1 MRLSD
6 IGYKEIINLADGG
19 RYGQLSESE
28 LLFEPASGKIRA
40 LLIPQAQSRLRLFDH
55 GDYLTLNTVNVNEVP
70 VSKVVNDFHA
80 YVKVESEPKGVYL
93 LPDNTPVDFKYE
105 DGYVSFTVKDF
116 KIFKMFK
123 IDK

>member
-1 MRLSD
+1 MLFD
-6 IGYKEIINLADGG
+6 GYKPSFKSDAPDGV
-19 RYGQLSESE
+19 E
-28 LLFEPASGKIRA
+28 FT
-40 LLIPQAQSRLRLFDH
+40 LFDH